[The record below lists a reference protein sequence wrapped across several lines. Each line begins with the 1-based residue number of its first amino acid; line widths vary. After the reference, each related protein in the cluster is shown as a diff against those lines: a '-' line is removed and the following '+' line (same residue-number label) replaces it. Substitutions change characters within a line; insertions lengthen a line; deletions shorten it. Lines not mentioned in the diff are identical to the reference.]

1 MTLIGFWFCVFL
13 HWVLVGFTMF
23 YVFIRKSKVFDTIYF
38 LAICTIIVSWFFTG
52 SECIISYWE
61 KVCLDHTYKYQ
72 SDTRLPFMEH
82 VFPAMFHPI
91 IFAFIT
97 LFTLYTLFRMMKL
110 YNVPLPIMITIL
122 ISYIKPI
129 IPSAI
134 KLITSK

>member
-38 LAICTIIVSWFFTG
+38 LAICTIIVSWFFTDT
-52 SECIISYWE
+52 ECIISYWE
-61 KVCLDHTYKYQ
+61 KVCLDHSYEYQ

-82 VFPAMFHPI
+82 VFPAIAHPF
-91 IFAFIT
+91 IFASIT

-134 KLITSK
+134 KLII